1 VARYSIGWVGWL
13 RKRAQRGEQ
22 LVGRQRAQLLAQA
35 LGCVDHQRLEVV
47 DRARAG
53 PHRALSGGDQD
64 PDGLPVA
71 ALARLGQV
79 LVAERLASDLDRGQV
94 VGLGA
99 VAARRAGRTV
109 DLDHPLALLEQVGRQ
124 AGPVA
129 AGALDRPDPAA
140 WCLLDG
146 EPVNVQVAIGVG
158 GTVRCARAAPV
169 GVTTAAVCVAVWVS
183 TPMM

>member
-1 VARYSIGWVGWL
+1 
-13 RKRAQRGEQ
+13 
-22 LVGRQRAQLLAQA
+22 
-35 LGCVDHQRLEVV
+35 VV

-53 PHRALSGGDQD
+53 LHRALAGGDQD
-64 PDGLPVA
+64 PNGLPVA

-79 LVAERLASDLDRGQV
+79 LAAKRLASGSDRVQV

-109 DLDHPLALLEQVGRQ
+109 DLDHPLALLKQVGRQ

-129 AGALDRPDPAA
+129 ASALDRPDPAA
-140 WCLLDG
+140 GCLLDG
-146 EPVNVQVAIGVG
+146 EPVNVQVAVGVG
-158 GTVRCARAAPV
+158 GDGLMCEGRTV